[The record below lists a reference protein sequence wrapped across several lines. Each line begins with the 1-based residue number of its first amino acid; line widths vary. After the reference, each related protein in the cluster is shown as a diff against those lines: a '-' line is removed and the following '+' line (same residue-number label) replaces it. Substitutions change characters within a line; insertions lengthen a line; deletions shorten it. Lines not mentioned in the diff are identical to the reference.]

1 MNKVVGTV
9 SAVEFFLTATVSAT
23 FLSHLGL
30 KDFATATV
38 GLLIGGVVAA
48 PLGAFFAKR
57 IPMKVMLVL
66 VGTVLT
72 ITSTYG
78 FIRAVLM

>member
-1 MNKVVGTV
+1 
-9 SAVEFFLTATVSAT
+9 
-23 FLSHLGL
+23 
-30 KDFATATV
+30 
-38 GLLIGGVVAA
+38 IGGVLAA

-57 IPMKVMLVL
+57 IPMKVMLVM